1 MSITDLISI
10 EFALIAVTAHP
21 IIWWAIIKR
30 KIPSSFLAW
39 LPLFIVLLT
48 AFVNGVANSS
58 PIFSLFVIGIHLVG
72 TTLSLFISALRTAF
86 KEPMREPHWDNPYA
100 RSYKQR

>member
-1 MSITDLISI
+1 MSITDLIST
-10 EFALIAVTAHP
+10 EFAIIAIAAHP

-48 AFVNGVANSS
+48 AFVSGVANGS
-58 PIFSLFVIGIHLVG
+58 PLFVIGIHLVC

-86 KEPMREPHWDNPYA
+86 KEPIREFHWDNPYA